1 MRVLGEQQIMA
12 IASEFETIVRPSYPL
27 APRTWLELGGAAELY
42 AEPRHPDELTAL
54 VKRCHEEGIPMR
66 LLGGGSNLLVREEGV
81 EGMVISLADAAFGS
95 TTVDGPK
102 LTAGG
107 GAPLAHVINE
117 SVRAGL
123 AGLEPLV
130 GIPGTVGGALHGN
143 AGSRGGDVGQWA
155 EGATV
160 LTRSGEVLRRT
171 RDELVFAYRQSS
183 LDELAIL
190 DVTFTLEQDDAQ
202 QLTKRMQKQWIV
214 KKSGQPMAHQ
224 RTACLFKNPRGMSA
238 GMLIEQ
244 AGLAGAS
251 VEGAELSSRHSN
263 FVVVSDEATSSDVL
277 KLIDQIRS
285 RVSERLG
292 VELETQLEIW

>member
-1 MRVLGEQQIMA
+1 MA
-12 IASEFETIVRPSYPL
+12 IANEFDSIVRSGYPL
-27 APRTWLELGGAAELY
+27 AAKTWLELGGAAEY
-42 AEPRHPDELTAL
+42 FAEPRSVDELVAL
-54 VKRCHEEGIPMR
+54 VKRCHDEGIATR
-66 LLGGGSNLLVREEGV
+66 LLGGGSNLLIREEGV
-81 EGMVISLADAAFGS
+81 AGMVISLADAAFGATS
-95 TTVDGPK
+95 IDGPR

-107 GAPLAHVINE
+107 GASLAHVINE
-117 SVRAGL
+117 AVRGGL

-155 EGATV
+155 HSATV
-160 LTRSGEVLRRT
+160 LTRAGEVIERG

-190 DVTFTLEQDDAQ
+190 DVTFALEQEDAE

-214 KKSGQPMAHQ
+214 KKAGQPMTHQ

-238 GMLIEQ
+238 SMLIEQ

-263 FVVVSDEATSSDVL
+263 YVVVGEGATSSHVL

-285 RVSERLG
+285 RVAERLG

>member
-1 MRVLGEQQIMA
+1 MG
-12 IASEFETIVRPSYPL
+12 IASEFESIFRTSYPL
-27 APRTWLELGGAAELY
+27 AACTWLELGGAAEY
-42 AEPRHPDELTAL
+42 FAEPRNADELVSL
-54 VKRCHEEGIPMR
+54 VQRCHEEGIPTR

-81 EGMVISLADAAFGS
+81 RGMVISLADASFG
-95 TTVDGPK
+95 TTSVDGRK
-102 LTAGG
+102 LKAGG
-107 GAPLAHVINE
+107 GAALAHVINE

-155 EGATV
+155 DSATV
-160 LTRSGEVLRRT
+160 LTRGGEVFERS

-190 DVTFTLEQDDAQ
+190 DVTFALEQEDAE

-214 KKSGQPMAHQ
+214 KKAGQPMSHQ

-238 GMLIEQ
+238 SMLIEQ

-251 VEGAELSSRHSN
+251 FEGAQLSSRHSN
-263 FVVVSDEATSSDVL
+263 FVVVSDDATSSHVL